1 MIVAWLAATTTLAG
15 AVAVYFSAS
24 NQALTTGHVMHRH
37 AWRWAGGAAL
47 VLALVLLLTVQGS
60 ATAIFTWM
68 TGVMLVWTVVP
79 VVARW
84 WHYRSD
90 RP

>member
-1 MIVAWLAATTTLAG
+1 MIVAWLAASATLAG
-15 AVAVYFSAS
+15 AVAVYLSAP
-24 NQALTTGHVMHRH
+24 NQALTTGLVTHRR

-47 VLALVLLLTVQGS
+47 ALAVVLLLTMQGCG
-60 ATAIFTWM
+60 TAVFTWI
-68 TGVMLVWTVVP
+68 TGMMLVWTVVP

-84 WHYRSD
+84 WHFRGE

>member
-1 MIVAWLAATTTLAG
+1 MIVAWLAAGTTLAG
-15 AVAVYFSAS
+15 AVAVYLAAPH
-24 NQALTTGHVMHRH
+24 QALTTGHVTHRR
-37 AWRWAGGAAL
+37 AWRRAGGAAL
-47 VLALVLLLTVQGS
+47 TLALVLLLTVQGS
-60 ATAIFTWM
+60 ATAVFTWM

-84 WHYRSD
+84 WHYRGE